1 MPTLLTFLGAIPYE
15 LTRYYFEGQRD
26 AASGPTPYVQE
37 AILQHLSQSSERI
50 DWVLVFATKDAQA
63 NNYTHRI
70 ERFDREKN
78 LPVYSEQEPGLER
91 RLEGLKQAGVI
102 GNYSCIT
109 IPNGNTEEE
118 ILRIFQIL
126 YEQVSALPEGSN
138 IVFDLTYGFRSLPM
152 LCMLLLHYARTLH
165 SLRVSH
171 VFYGNYEVGRHE
183 KEERLRALREQNAS
197 PAIIEEEKKIPPLSP
212 VLELR
217 VFADLQEWT
226 IAAHTFVKS
235 GDASLLARRMDE
247 VGESVIGKS
256 LQDFTDQILTCRGKA
271 LSERDDIEGI
281 KADVQNLQQRPALG
295 APLAPLIE
303 RIEQKLSPFCNRT
316 TRNGFAAVEWCIDH
330 GLTQQGLTLLEEAC
344 KSYLI
349 EHVYGIARIQDEHL
363 RVCAKLA
370 LNRVPK
376 SKWKPGQEA
385 DAHRMTEYLLQNY
398 PEVPHAYRQLTGNR
412 GLRNDINHGGYMPSS
427 RTPEELKEGLSR
439 AYANIKAAFKL

>member
-26 AASGPTPYVQE
+26 TASEPTPYVQE
-37 AILQHLSQSSERI
+37 AILQHLHQTNERVER
-50 DWVLVFATKDAQA
+50 VLVFATKDAQA
-63 NNYTHRI
+63 NNYTRCI

-78 LPVYSEQEPGLER
+78 SPVYSEQGSGLKK
-91 RLEGLKQAGVI
+91 RLESLKQDGVI
-102 GNYSCIT
+102 GDYSCTT

-126 YEQVSALPEGSN
+126 YEQVSALPEGSD

-165 SLRVSH
+165 SRRVSH

-183 KEERLRALREQNAS
+183 KEERLRVLREQNAS
-197 PAIIEEEKKIPPLSP
+197 STIIEEQKKTPPLSP

-235 GDASLLARRMDE
+235 GDASLLARRMNE
-247 VGESVIGKS
+247 VGESIIGKS
-256 LQDFTDQILTCRGKA
+256 LQDFTDQILTCRGKD

-281 KADVQNLQQRPALG
+281 KADVRNLQRKPDLG
-295 APLAPLIE
+295 APLAPLLE
-303 RIEQKLSPFCNRT
+303 RIEQKLLPFSNRT
-316 TRNGFAAVEWCIDH
+316 TRNGFAAVEWCIEH
-330 GLTQQGLTLLEEAC
+330 GLIQQGLTLLEEAC

-349 EHVYGIARIQDEHL
+349 EQVYGIARIQDEHL

-376 SKWKPGQEA
+376 SKWKPEQEA

-398 PEVPHAYRQLTGNR
+398 PEVSHAYRQLTGNR
-412 GLRNDINHGGYMPSS
+412 GLRNDVNHSGYMPSS

-439 AYANIKAAFKL
+439 VYANIKAAFKL